1 MIAEPEAQIAPRLF
15 TVQEYHQMAEAGV
28 LHEDDRIE
36 LIHGKIIQMSPIGR
50 NHAAIV
56 RRLANFLIPQLASQA
71 IVDVQNPVRI
81 NEHSEPEPD
90 IMVLPF
96 RDDYYAE
103 SGVTPQ
109 DVLLLIEVSDSTLRY
124 DRNTKIPLYAT
135 AGIPE
140 VWIVNVD
147 KQQLE
152 VYLQPSEDRYQS
164 MTTLNR
170 EDTISATQL
179 PFSAQVKDLIG

>member
-1 MIAEPEAQIAPRLF
+1 MTTDVARRLF
-15 TVQEYHQMAEAGV
+15 TVEEYHRMAETGI

-36 LIHGKIIQMSPIGR
+36 LIHGEIIRMSPIG
-50 NHAAIV
+50 NFHAAIV
-56 RRLANFLIPQLASQA
+56 SRINMLLVPRLALETIIS
-71 IVDVQNPVRI
+71 VQNPVKI
-81 NEHSEPEPD
+81 DDHSEPEPD

-109 DVLLLIEVSDSTLRY
+109 DVLLLIEVSDSTPRY
-124 DRNTKIPLYAT
+124 DRNTKLPLYAT

-140 VWIVNVD
+140 VWIVDVN

-152 VYLQPSEDRYQS
+152 VYRQPDEDRYRS
-164 MTTLNR
+164 MVTLTRDDIVVATRFPLEVQVR
-170 EDTISATQL
+170 E
-179 PFSAQVKDLIG
+179 LIG